1 MCKMANAQLS
11 PFGKPFRH
19 STLPFRHS
27 QHATARAADSCF
39 SNTKQVVSMATR
51 TRLIAGLASLF
62 LHTEMGFWLL
72 QNNET
77 TNVIRLG
84 TCQCGKTTPLH
95 KSDRL
100 LE

>member
-1 MCKMANAQLS
+1 MHNCLHLVSLLGTLLYLLGTHNMQQLELLT
-11 PFGKPFRH
+11 R
-19 STLPFRHS
+19 
-27 QHATARAADSCF
+27 F

-51 TRLIAGLASLF
+51 TRLIAGLASLL

-95 KSDRL
+95 KSDGL